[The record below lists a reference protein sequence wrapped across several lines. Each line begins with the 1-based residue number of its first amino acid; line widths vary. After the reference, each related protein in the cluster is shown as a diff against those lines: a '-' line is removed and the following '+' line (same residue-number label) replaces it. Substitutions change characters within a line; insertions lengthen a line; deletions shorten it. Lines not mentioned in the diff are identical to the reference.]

1 MSPENLA
8 MMRICTGIVTLLA
21 GAGVAAANPGD
32 VLWFFEVNMPG
43 SPLHRPSIGADGTI
57 YWSTNSLFAITPS
70 GQEIWSR
77 DRADPNPVGIGTDG
91 TLYIGGWRPPPNSH
105 LPALRAFTPGGD
117 HLWDFFDFGDPVG
130 VIGGP
135 NVGPDGNVYATMFG
149 GFLPN
154 PPGYGALSLTPGGTL
169 RWHVDGFAHL
179 MAGTVPTEII
189 FSGGNMYK
197 AESHAP
203 MPAGQQ
209 QSGLVAIEFD
219 GDIAWQHPAGI
230 PSNSPYRQPAVN
242 PLNGNVHLCVPTRT
256 LRTFTPEGSLAWSY
270 NGAFTPTGFGT
281 PAAGPDGSV
290 YVINGSLHVIALDA
304 AGNERWIAQNVV
316 SNTARAPEVSPDG
329 SLLVFGTAACNGGAC
344 PGRIVGLSTING
356 SVVFNQPLPNV
367 PGGIP
372 SVVTQPRFSNDGS
385 VVYIGADGAFTTFT
399 KSYLF
404 AIEISERTP
413 CYPNCDGSTAEP
425 MLNVDDFTCFINNF
439 AAASTLPIAQQRTH
453 YANCDGSTVA
463 PILNVEDFTCF
474 INAFAQGCP

>member
-1 MSPENLA
+1 
-8 MMRICTGIVTLLA
+8 MMRPGIILLTLAL
-21 GAGVAAANPGD
+21 GAGITNADPGD
-32 VLWFFEVNMPG
+32 VLWHFEVNTPG

-57 YWSTNSLFAITPS
+57 YWSTNSLYAITPS

-77 DRADPNPVGIGTDG
+77 DRADPNPVGIGHDG

-105 LPALRAFTPGGD
+105 LPALRAFTPSGD
-117 HLWDFFDFGDPVG
+117 HLWDFFDFGDPLG

-135 NVGPDGNVYATMFG
+135 NVGPDGNIYAVMFG
-149 GFLPN
+149 GFNPN
-154 PPGYGALSLTPGGTL
+154 PPGFGALSLTPAGAL

-179 MAGTVPTEII
+179 MAGTVPSEIV
-189 FSGGNMYK
+189 FGDGNMYK
-197 AESHAP
+197 AESNAP

-256 LRTFTPEGSLAWSY
+256 LRTFNSSGSLLWYY

-290 YVINGSLHVIALDA
+290 YVINGGLHVIALDA
-304 AGNERWIAQNVV
+304 AGNERWVAQNV
-316 SNTARAPEVSPDG
+316 SLNTAYPPEVSPDG

-344 PGRIVGLSTING
+344 PARIIGINTADG
-356 SVVFNQPLPNV
+356 SVAFNKPLPNV

-372 SVVTQPRFSNDGS
+372 TIRTQPRFSNDGS
-385 VVYIGADGAFTTFT
+385 VVYIAADAFTTFT

-404 AIEISERTP
+404 AIETTEQP
-413 CYPNCDGSTAEP
+413 PPLCYANCDQSTAAP
-425 MLNVDDFTCFINNF
+425 ILNVDDFTCFINQY
-439 AAASTLPIAQQRTH
+439 ATGSGLPHAQQVMH

-463 PILNVEDFTCF
+463 PALNVDDFTCF
-474 INAFAQGCP
+474 INEFAAGCP